1 MKYITDDSVKT
12 AFLTM
17 MNKLVFAHKMVL
29 KPLLHNLQG
38 YNDKDHLLQIQ
49 EYEIKLEKNIEQRQ
63 VLASLMSS
71 GLLEH
76 ALFNKENNAL
86 ILEEQR
92 LREEKDKTVYSVSG
106 DRTKVENLQELIKY
120 VSGREMLTEYDDEL
134 FIAHVEHITV
144 TSRDE
149 VVFALKC
156 GLNLKERLV
165 K

>member
-1 MKYITDDSVKT
+1 MKYITDDSLKT

-17 MNKLVFAHKMVL
+17 MNKLIFANKTVL
-29 KPLLHNLQG
+29 TPLLRNLQRC
-38 YNDKDHLLQIQ
+38 NNKEHLLQIQ

-63 VLASLMSS
+63 VLANLMSS
-71 GLLEH
+71 GLLDP

-86 ILEEQR
+86 ILEEQH
-92 LREEKDKTVYSVSG
+92 LQEEKDKAVYSVSG
-106 DRTKVENLQELIKY
+106 DRTKVENLQKLIKY
-120 VSGREMLTEYDDEL
+120 VLGREMLTEYDDEL
-134 FIAHVEHITV
+134 FIAHVDHITV